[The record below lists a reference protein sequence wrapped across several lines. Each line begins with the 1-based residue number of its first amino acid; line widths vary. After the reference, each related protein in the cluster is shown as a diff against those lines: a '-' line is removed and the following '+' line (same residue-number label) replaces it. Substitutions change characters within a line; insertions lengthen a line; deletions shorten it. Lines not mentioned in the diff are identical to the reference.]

1 MSKALQVPP
10 EVARDENSTELL
22 RAWAANGGLVCVLK
36 PAPWNGAPEHWG
48 IVLADVAR
56 HVANAVREE
65 RGVPAHATLA
75 IIAHIFN
82 SELKAPTDSPFGHFA
97 ES

>member
-10 EVARDENSTELL
+10 EVACDKNATELL
-22 RAWAANGGLVCVLK
+22 RAWAADGGLVCILQ
-36 PAPWNGAPEHWG
+36 PDPWNGAPEHWG

-56 HVANAVREE
+56 HVANAVQEE
-65 RGVPAHATLA
+65 RGVAAHATLA
-75 IIAHIFN
+75 IIANFFN
-82 SELKAPTDSPFGHFA
+82 SELKTPTDSPFGRFV